1 MKKVLFICA
10 MEKEGKQ
17 IANKLKMN
25 EINNKLFENED
36 KSIRLLITGIGKQL
50 TAINLTEYLSNNDK
64 PELIINVGYAGS
76 TDIQIGKWVNISKVY
91 NYEWDIPGEEKF
103 TMLAGGSQKLEII
116 ENSNLENVE
125 CYSAESFVTQTDI
138 KEHVAFD
145 MELHSITLI
154 GDLYDI
160 PVLALKKISDNLSL
174 DYYYNNLS
182 QKEIFELTSCLDI
195 LEQNNIIKK

>member
-195 LEQNNIIKK
+195 LEQNNII